1 MATMD
6 FLQRQGDPT
15 ELLRKYKSTINFN
28 LRVCVPCIVQ
38 SFDVD
43 AQTIVAR
50 PAIREQLVDENG
62 NKLWKDIPD
71 LLDVPIVI
79 PRAGGYVMTFPIQ
92 KGDECLVIFG
102 DSCMDAW
109 WQNGGVQNQVEM
121 RRHDLSDG
129 FAILGCW
136 SQPRVVSHY
145 SPDSVQLRNESKSSI
160 IEIRDTTDPDTT
172 TINVSTSGTANINAG
187 SGTINLTTS
196 GTINIGSGDVKINN
210 KIFLQHKHTGV
221 EPGSGQTGGVA

>member
-1 MATMD
+1 MATLD
-6 FLQRQGDPT
+6 FSQRQGDQT
-15 ELLRKYKSTINFN
+15 EVLRKFKSTFNFN
-28 LRVCVPCIVQ
+28 LRVAVPCIVQ

-71 LLDVPIVI
+71 LLDVPIVL
-79 PRAGGYVMTFPIQ
+79 PRAGGYVITFPIQ
-92 KGDECLVIFG
+92 QGDECLVIFG

-109 WQNGGVQNQVEM
+109 WQNGGVQNQIEM

-136 SQPRVVSHY
+136 SQPRVISDY
-145 SPDSVQLRNESKSSI
+145 STDSVQLRNEAKSSI
-160 IEIRDTTDPDTT
+160 IEIKDTTDPDTT
-172 TINVSTSGTANINAG
+172 TINVSTSGTANVNAG
-187 SGTINLTTS
+187 AGTINLTTT
-196 GTINIGSGDVKINN
+196 GTINIGSGDVFING
-210 KIFLQHKHTGV
+210 KKFLDHEHKNVTA
-221 EPGSGQTGGVA
+221 GSDNSGGVV